1 MMGTELLALLF
12 GLGSAASWGA
22 GDFSGGMATKRNDVF
37 MVVMIS
43 QVAGTLPLV
52 AFALVWGGALPPART
67 LLLGGIGG
75 LFGMAGLLALYR
87 GLSEGRMGVVAPVTS
102 VAAAVLPMLL
112 GSFWDGLP
120 TYPEMAGIL
129 VALAAVWLLARS
141 DPSQPFSFDG
151 LGLPIFAGSAFGLYF
166 VFIDLAAVDV
176 VLWPL
181 VAARLTSMVILLAFL
196 ATYPRRRLIPPW
208 NQFPLLVLAG
218 VLDTAGNVFFAL
230 ATQIG
235 RLDIAAV
242 LASFYPGT
250 TALLAWIV
258 LKERLNRTQWM
269 GVLLALGALVLI
281 ALP

>member
-1 MMGTELLALLF
+1 MIGTELLALLF

-22 GDFSGGMATKRNDVF
+22 GDFSGGLATKRNDVF

-43 QVAGTLPLV
+43 QVAGTIPLV
-52 AFALVWGGALPPART
+52 GFTLLWGGALPPLKH
-67 LLLGGIGG
+67 LLFGAIGG

-102 VAAAVLPMLL
+102 VAAAVLPMLF

-120 TYPEMAGIL
+120 TFLEMTGIL
-129 VALAAVWLLARS
+129 VALVAVWLLSRTAP
-141 DPSQPFSFDG
+141 DQPFSFDG
-151 LGLPIFAGSAFGLYF
+151 LGLPILAGSAFGLYF
-166 VFIDLAAVDV
+166 VFIDLAAVEM

-181 VAARLTSMVILLAFL
+181 VAARMASMGILLTFL
-196 ATYPRRRLIPPW
+196 AIGPRRRMPPAR
-208 NQFPLLVLAG
+208 QFPLLIMAG
-218 VLDTAGNVFFAL
+218 FLDTAGNIFFAL

-250 TALLAWIV
+250 TAFLAWIV
-258 LKERLNRTQWM
+258 LKERLNRTQWV
-269 GVLLALGALVLI
+269 GVSAALVLI
-281 ALP
+281 AVP

>member
-22 GDFSGGMATKRNDVF
+22 GDFSGGLATKRSDVF

-43 QVAGTLPLV
+43 QVAGTVPLV
-52 AFALVWGGALPPART
+52 IFTLVWGGALPPASH

-120 TYPEMAGIL
+120 TMLEMAGIL
-129 VALAAVWLLARS
+129 VALVAVWLLSRTEP
-141 DPSQPFSFDG
+141 DQPFSFDG
-151 LGLPIFAGSAFGLYF
+151 LGLPILAGSAFGLYF
-166 VFIDLAAVDV
+166 VFIDLAAVEM

-181 VAARLTSMVILLAFL
+181 VAARLASMGILLTFL
-196 ATYPRRRLIPPW
+196 AIGPRRRMPPVR
-208 NQFPLLVLAG
+208 QFPLLIMAG
-218 VLDTAGNVFFAL
+218 FLDTAGNVFFAL

-250 TALLAWIV
+250 TAFLAWVV

-269 GVLLALGALVLI
+269 GVSAALTALVLI

>member
-1 MMGTELLALLF
+1 MMSTELLALLF

-22 GDFSGGMATKRNDVF
+22 GDFSGGLATKHNDVF
-37 MVVMIS
+37 MVVIIS

-52 AFALVWGGALPPART
+52 AFTLLWGGAWPSAKH
-67 LLLGGIGG
+67 LLLGAIGG

-87 GLSEGRMGVVAPVTS
+87 SLSEGRMGVVAPVTS

-120 TYPEMAGIL
+120 TFLEIAGIL
-129 VALAAVWLLARS
+129 VAIVAVWLLSRTEP
-141 DPSQPFSFDG
+141 DQPFSFDG
-151 LGLPIFAGSAFGLYF
+151 LGLPIMAGSAFGLYF
-166 VFIDLAAVDV
+166 VFIDLAAVEM

-181 VAARLTSMVILLAFL
+181 VAARLASMGILLVFL
-196 ATYPRRRLIPPW
+196 AIGPRRRMPPTR
-208 NQFPLLVLAG
+208 QFPLLIMAG
-218 VLDTAGNVFFAL
+218 ILDTAGNIFFAL

-250 TALLAWIV
+250 TAFLAWIV

-269 GVLLALGALVLI
+269 GVSAALTALVLI

>member
-1 MMGTELLALLF
+1 MMGTELLALVF

-22 GDFSGGMATKRNDVF
+22 GDFSGGLATKRNDVF

-52 AFALVWGGALPPART
+52 GVTLLWGGALPPVNH
-67 LLLGGIGG
+67 LLLGAIGG

-120 TYPEMAGIL
+120 TYLEMGGIL
-129 VALAAVWLLARS
+129 VALVAVWLLSRTEP
-141 DPSQPFSFDG
+141 DQPFSFEG
-151 LGLPIFAGSAFGLYF
+151 LGLPILAGSAFGLYF
-166 VFIDLAAVDV
+166 VFIDLAAVEM

-181 VAARLTSMVILLAFL
+181 VAARLASMGILLIFL
-196 ATYPRRRLIPPW
+196 AIGPRRRMPPIQ
-208 NQFPLLVLAG
+208 QFPLLIMAG
-218 VLDTAGNVFFAL
+218 ILDTAGNIFFAL
-230 ATQIG
+230 ATQVG

-250 TALLAWIV
+250 TAFLAWIV
-258 LKERLNRTQWM
+258 LKERLNRTQWV
-269 GVLLALGALVLI
+269 GVSAALGALILI

>member
-1 MMGTELLALLF
+1 MIGTELLALLF

-22 GDFSGGMATKRNDVF
+22 GDFSGGLATKRNDVF

-43 QVAGTLPLV
+43 QVAGTIPLV
-52 AFALVWGGALPPART
+52 GFTLLWGGALPPLKN
-67 LLLGGIGG
+67 LLFGAIGG

-102 VAAAVLPMLL
+102 VAAALLPMLF

-120 TYPEMAGIL
+120 TFLEMTGIL
-129 VALAAVWLLARS
+129 VALVAVWLLSRTAP
-141 DPSQPFSFDG
+141 DQPFSFDG
-151 LGLPIFAGSAFGLYF
+151 LGLPIIAGSAFGLYF
-166 VFIDLAAVDV
+166 VFIDLAAVEM

-181 VAARLTSMVILLAFL
+181 VAARMASMGILLTFL
-196 ATYPRRRLIPPW
+196 AIGPRRRMPPAR
-208 NQFPLLVLAG
+208 QFPLLIMAG
-218 VLDTAGNVFFAL
+218 FLDTAGNIFFAL

-250 TALLAWIV
+250 TAFLAWIV
-258 LKERLNRTQWM
+258 LKERLNRTQWV
-269 GVLLALGALVLI
+269 GVSAALTALVMI
-281 ALP
+281 AMP

>member
-1 MMGTELLALLF
+1 MMSTELLALLF

-22 GDFSGGMATKRNDVF
+22 GDFSGGLATKHNDVF
-37 MVVMIS
+37 MVVIIS

-52 AFALVWGGALPPART
+52 AFTLLWGGAWPSVSH
-67 LLLGGIGG
+67 LLLGAIGG

-87 GLSEGRMGVVAPVTS
+87 SLSEGRMGVVAPVTS

-120 TYPEMAGIL
+120 TFLEIAGIL
-129 VALAAVWLLARS
+129 VAIVAVWLLSRTEP
-141 DPSQPFSFDG
+141 DQPFSFDG
-151 LGLPIFAGSAFGLYF
+151 LGLPIMAGSAFGLYF
-166 VFIDLAAVDV
+166 VFIDLAAVEM

-181 VAARLTSMVILLAFL
+181 VAARLASMGILLVFL
-196 ATYPRRRLIPPW
+196 AIGPRRRMPPTR
-208 NQFPLLVLAG
+208 QFPLLIMAG
-218 VLDTAGNVFFAL
+218 ILDTAGNIFFAL

-250 TALLAWIV
+250 TAFLAWIV

-269 GVLLALGALVLI
+269 GVSAALTALVLI

>member
-1 MMGTELLALLF
+1 MIGTELLALLF

-22 GDFSGGMATKRNDVF
+22 GDFSGGLATKRNDVF
-37 MVVMIS
+37 MVVMLS

-52 AFALVWGGALPPART
+52 GFTLLWAGGLPPVKH
-67 LLLGGIGG
+67 LMLGAIGG
-75 LFGMAGLLALYR
+75 LFGMAGLLGLYR

-129 VALAAVWLLARS
+129 VALVAVWLLSRS
-141 DPSQPFSFDG
+141 EPDQPFSFDG
-151 LGLPIFAGSAFGLYF
+151 LGLPILAGAAFGLYF
-166 VFIDLAAVDV
+166 VFIDLAAVEM

-181 VAARLTSMVILLAFL
+181 VAARLTSMCVLLTFL
-196 ATYPRRRLIPPW
+196 ATGPKRPMPPRS
-208 NQFPLLVLAG
+208 QFPLLVMAG

-235 RLDIAAV
+235 RLDVAAV

-250 TALLAWIV
+250 TAFLAWII
-258 LKERLNRTQWM
+258 LKERLNRTQWV
-269 GVLLALGALVLI
+269 GVSAAVTALVLI
-281 ALP
+281 AMP

>member
-1 MMGTELLALLF
+1 MIGTEWLALVF
-12 GLGSAASWGA
+12 GLGSAAAWGA
-22 GDFSGGMATKRNDVF
+22 GDFSGGLATKRSDVF

-52 AFALVWGGALPPART
+52 VFALYWGGSLPPVRH

-75 LFGMAGLLALYR
+75 LFGMAGLLGLYR
-87 GLSEGRMGVVAPVTS
+87 SLSQGHMGVVAPVTS
-102 VAAAVLPMLL
+102 VAAALLPMLL

-120 TYPEMAGIL
+120 TYLEMAGIL
-129 VALAAVWLLARS
+129 VALAAVWLLSRS
-141 DPSQPFSFDG
+141 APDQPFVFEG
-151 LGLPIFAGSAFGLYF
+151 LGLPVLAGGAFGLYF

-181 VAARLTSMVILLAFL
+181 VAARLASMGVLLVFL
-196 ATYPRRRLIPPW
+196 LTGPQRPVPSRRQL
-208 NQFPLLVLAG
+208 PLLIMAG
-218 VLDTAGNVFFAL
+218 LLDTAGNAFFAL
-230 ATQIG
+230 ATQVG

-250 TALLAWIV
+250 TAFLAWIV

-269 GVLLALGALVLI
+269 GVSAALAALVLI

>member
-1 MMGTELLALLF
+1 MIGTELLALLF

-22 GDFSGGMATKRNDVF
+22 GDFSGGLATKRSDVF
-37 MVVMIS
+37 MVVIIS
-43 QVAGTLPLV
+43 QVAGTVPLIV
-52 AFALVWGGALPPART
+52 FTLFWGGALPPANH

-102 VAAAVLPMLL
+102 VTAAVLPMLL

-120 TYPEMAGIL
+120 TLLEMAGIL
-129 VALAAVWLLARS
+129 VALVAVWLLSRTAP
-141 DPSQPFSFDG
+141 DQPFSFDG
-151 LGLPIFAGSAFGLYF
+151 LGLPILAGSAFGLYF
-166 VFIDLAAVDV
+166 VFIDLAAVEM

-181 VAARLTSMVILLAFL
+181 VAARVASLGILLTFL
-196 ATYPRRRLIPPW
+196 SIGPHRHMPPVG
-208 NQFPLLVLAG
+208 QFPLLIMAG
-218 VLDTAGNVFFAL
+218 FLDTAGNVFFAL

-250 TALLAWIV
+250 TAFLAWVV

-269 GVLLALGALVLI
+269 GVSAALTALVLI

>member
-22 GDFSGGMATKRNDVF
+22 GDFSGGLATKRSDVF

-43 QVAGTLPLV
+43 QVAGTVPLV
-52 AFALVWGGALPPART
+52 IFTLVWGGTLPPASH

-120 TYPEMAGIL
+120 TLLEMAGIL
-129 VALAAVWLLARS
+129 VALVAVWLLSRTEP
-141 DPSQPFSFDG
+141 DQPFSFDG
-151 LGLPIFAGSAFGLYF
+151 LGLPILAGSAFGLYF
-166 VFIDLAAVDV
+166 VFIDLAAVEM

-181 VAARLTSMVILLAFL
+181 VAARLASMVILLTFL
-196 ATYPRRRLIPPW
+196 AIGPRRQMPPVR
-208 NQFPLLVLAG
+208 QFPLLIMAG
-218 VLDTAGNVFFAL
+218 FLDTAGNVFFAL

-250 TALLAWIV
+250 TAFLAWVV

-269 GVLLALGALVLI
+269 GVSAALTALVLI

>member
-1 MMGTELLALLF
+1 MTGTELLALLF
-12 GLGSAASWGA
+12 GLGSAAAWGA
-22 GDFSGGMATKRNDVF
+22 GDFSGGLATKRNDVF
-37 MVVMIS
+37 MVVMVS
-43 QVAGTLPLV
+43 QVAGTIPLV
-52 AFALVWGGALPPART
+52 GFALLWGGVLPPVKH
-67 LLLGGIGG
+67 LLLGAIGG

-120 TYPEMAGIL
+120 TFLEMAGIL
-129 VALAAVWLLARS
+129 VALVAVWLLSRTEP
-141 DPSQPFSFDG
+141 DQPFSFDG
-151 LGLPIFAGSAFGLYF
+151 LGLPILAGSAFGLYF
-166 VFIDLAAVDV
+166 VFIDLAAIEM

-181 VAARLTSMVILLAFL
+181 VAARLSSMGILLAFL
-196 ATYPRRRLIPPW
+196 ATGPKRPMPSR
-208 NQFPLLVLAG
+208 NQFSLLVMAG
-218 VLDTAGNVFFAL
+218 LLDTAGNVFFAL

-250 TALLAWIV
+250 TAFLAWIV
-258 LKERLNRTQWM
+258 LKERLNRTQWV
-269 GVLLALGALVLI
+269 GVSAALTALVLI

>member
-22 GDFSGGMATKRNDVF
+22 GDFSGGLATKRSDVF

-43 QVAGTLPLV
+43 QVAGTVPLV
-52 AFALVWGGALPPART
+52 VFTLFWGGALPPANH
-67 LLLGGIGG
+67 LLLGAIGG

-120 TYPEMAGIL
+120 TLLEMAGIL
-129 VALAAVWLLARS
+129 VALVAVWLLSRTEP
-141 DPSQPFSFDG
+141 DQPFSFDG
-151 LGLPIFAGSAFGLYF
+151 LGLPILAGSAFGLYF
-166 VFIDLAAVDV
+166 VFIDLAAVEM

-181 VAARLTSMVILLAFL
+181 VAARVASMGILLAFL
-196 ATYPRRRLIPPW
+196 AMGPRRRMPPVG
-208 NQFPLLVLAG
+208 QFPLLIMAG
-218 VLDTAGNVFFAL
+218 FLDTAGNVFFAL

-250 TALLAWIV
+250 TAFLAWVV
-258 LKERLNRTQWM
+258 LKERLNRTQWV
-269 GVLLALGALVLI
+269 GVSAALTALVLI